1 MIYIA
6 SLLEEVVIN
15 TRRKHGGKRKKSAW
29 NAFLSE
35 QMKQGY
41 TMKMAAE
48 MYAEKTA
55 RK

>member
-1 MIYIA
+1 
-6 SLLEEVVIN
+6 LEEVAEN
-15 TRRKHGGKRKKSAW
+15 TRRRRGGKRKKSAW

-48 MYAEKTA
+48 MYADSK
-55 RK
+55 KKK